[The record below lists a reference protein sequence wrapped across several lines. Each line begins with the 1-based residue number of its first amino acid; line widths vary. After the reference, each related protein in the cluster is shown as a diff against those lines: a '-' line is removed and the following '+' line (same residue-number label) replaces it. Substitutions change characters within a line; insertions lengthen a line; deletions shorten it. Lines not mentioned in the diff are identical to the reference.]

1 MVHKVTDDL
10 LLKIDK
16 LEENNKTVQK
26 ELEQIVANCNL
37 LSQLDLEIRALEA
50 TVTSLQ
56 KEIKFQTLRT
66 KNICWCAPNCSYFNV
81 SCSNNIQLT
90 LSG

>member
-10 LLKIDK
+10 LLKIDE

-56 KEIKFQTLRT
+56 KEIRNFKR
-66 KNICWCAPNCSYFNV
+66 
-81 SCSNNIQLT
+81 
-90 LSG
+90 

>member
-56 KEIKFQTLRT
+56 KEIRNFKR
-66 KNICWCAPNCSYFNV
+66 
-81 SCSNNIQLT
+81 
-90 LSG
+90 